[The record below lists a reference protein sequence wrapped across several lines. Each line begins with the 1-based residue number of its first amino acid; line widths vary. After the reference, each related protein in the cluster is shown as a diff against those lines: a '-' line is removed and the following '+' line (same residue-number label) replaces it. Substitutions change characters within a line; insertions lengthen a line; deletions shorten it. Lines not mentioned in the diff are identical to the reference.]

1 MGLNSHHQAVLLSY
15 MKFARY
21 LRGQSLKTV
30 EDGFKNAKA
39 ALFEDTYTQDEVKK
53 ILDDLQTLLTC
64 DVEAEMCSFT
74 HNNVLML
81 QQLFKQAE
89 TWHLRYVNNFIHF

>member
-1 MGLNSHHQAVLLSY
+1 

-21 LRGQSLKTV
+21 LRGQSIKTV
-30 EDGFKNAKA
+30 EDDFKNAKS
-39 ALFEDTYTQDEVKK
+39 ALFDDTYTRDEVEK
-53 ILDDLQTLLTC
+53 ILENLQTLLSC

-81 QQLFKQAE
+81 QQLFTQAE
-89 TWHLRYVNNFIHF
+89 TWHLR